1 MRIQNGWQRIAGVA
15 LLFLAG
21 GRGLAQ
27 GADLHLVQQFEIRQG
42 TTTLLQEQRE
52 LFQQGNAVILR
63 NPTHHFLIRG
73 DLQRAWLLDADRQ
86 IVSEVPLEQLRR
98 EMAGK
103 DLGPMPALHGS
114 SETRTVLGL
123 ECQLYRTATTRLTAE
138 ACVTRQLPALEKFRD
153 VLGAKPEAPGIPLTF
168 LIQIAGPDVS
178 TTTSV
183 QQRLLKV
190 ETIRLDQ
197 RLFAPPSQP
206 GTPGKPIS

>member
-86 IVSEVPLEQLRR
+86 IVSEVPSSSCAERWREKTSARCRPCTGARR
-98 EMAGK
+98 
-103 DLGPMPALHGS
+103 PAPSWGWS
-114 SETRTVLGL
+114 RNS
-123 ECQLYRTATTRLTAE
+123 TAR
-138 ACVTRQLPALEKFRD
+138 P
-153 VLGAKPEAPGIPLTF
+153 
-168 LIQIAGPDVS
+168 
-178 TTTSV
+178 
-183 QQRLLKV
+183 
-190 ETIRLDQ
+190 
-197 RLFAPPSQP
+197 QP
-206 GTPGKPIS
+206 G